1 MVKPALSSRA
11 ARFFLHMIFD
21 LGALFELG
29 GRQRGRIAFAD
40 NNGDLLSESARVART
55 LRRRGAIDE

>member
-1 MVKPALSSRA
+1 
-11 ARFFLHMIFD
+11 MIFD